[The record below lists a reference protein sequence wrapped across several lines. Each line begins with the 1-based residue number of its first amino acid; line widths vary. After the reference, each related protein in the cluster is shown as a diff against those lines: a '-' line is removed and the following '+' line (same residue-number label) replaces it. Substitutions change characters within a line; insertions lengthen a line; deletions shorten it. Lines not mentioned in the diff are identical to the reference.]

1 MQTSMLGNYSAGAVW
16 DELVTGTGRLR
27 PHWRRL
33 MGRLAP
39 LDRDELAELRE
50 ETGRL
55 FRQNGVAYTI
65 YGDPKAAE
73 RPWPLDLIPMII
85 PADEWRV
92 IDAGATQR
100 ARLLNAV
107 LADIY
112 GARRLVAQSSLPPS
126 LLHANPSFLRPGCDI
141 APPGGIYLHLYA
153 VDLARSPDGRWWVLA
168 DRLQAPS
175 GAGYALENR
184 TVVGRV
190 LADCIAGEGVEPIA
204 PFFATLRD
212 SLCALA
218 PGSRAG
224 STRTPRLVLL
234 TPGPYNETYFEHAY
248 LARQLGVTLVE
259 GADLTIRDRRVFL
272 KTLSA
277 LEPIDVILRRLDD
290 DFCDPLELRAQST
303 LGIAGLA
310 EAARA
315 GNVTI
320 ANALGSG
327 VLEGMAFKPFLPGL
341 SQALLGEPPV
351 LPDVASWWCGGEK
364 ECRYVLEHLDQ
375 LVIKPA
381 FPTLGLEPV
390 FGAELSTA
398 ERESLAARIAD
409 RPLDFVG
416 QERVELSTVPVA
428 EDGRMVPRPLVLR
441 VFVAATPA
449 GFAVMPGG
457 LTRTSPADGPPI
469 VSMQRGGGCKDTWVL
484 GAAAS
489 GRRLDAV
496 ADSAKIVSLR
506 QPGIR
511 RPFAGELPSRAA
523 DGLFWVGRYTERAG
537 SAVMLLRTVLLGIT
551 DAAAPW
557 TQAEAEPVLQ
567 LAGALNVVPALAFV
581 GARAAMLELIPLIHA
596 AVNDAANPHGLP
608 GHLRRLAIAVAGV
621 RDHLPFGCWQIIA
634 ALTREPAPRVQ
645 RPLPAPLLLRLDELA
660 MLGAALWG
668 TVDDTMQRDAGWRFL
683 DMGKRLERAIGLMA
697 IVHAAAAVSRHAEA
711 DGRRLDQDRLLAAM
725 LTAAGMRRTV
735 PGRPDGTFD
744 RPAALAALFI
754 NDSDPFSLD
763 FQIAAVSGHLGALP
777 RPGAAT
783 TASANAVSRA
793 LELVQTS
800 RSLLAAA
807 LGEGRGGSRTEGMPP
822 SSVAMLQTALA
833 PLQALLPEISNLLT
847 RAYFDHVVAQP
858 A

>member
-1 MQTSMLGNYSAGAVW
+1 MQTAMLGNYSAGAVW

-27 PHWRRL
+27 PHWQRL
-33 MGRLAP
+33 MARLAP
-39 LDRDELAELRE
+39 LDRDELAVLRE
-50 ETGRL
+50 EAGRL

-65 YGDPKAAE
+65 YGDPKAAQ
-73 RPWPLDLIPMII
+73 RPWPLDLIPLLI
-85 PADEWRV
+85 PAEEWRA
-92 IDAGATQR
+92 IEAGATQR

-112 GARRLVAQSSLPPS
+112 GAQRLVADGVLPPG
-126 LLHANPSFLRPGCDI
+126 LLHANPSFLRPGCAI

-153 VDLARSPDGRWWVLA
+153 IDLARSPDGRWWVLA

-190 LADCIAGEGVEPIA
+190 LADSIAGEGVAPIA

-212 SLCALA
+212 SLAALA
-218 PGSRAG
+218 PARSAG
-224 STRTPRLVLL
+224 TRTPRLVLL

-248 LARQLGVTLVE
+248 LARQLGITLVE

-277 LEPIDVILRRLDD
+277 LEPVDVILRRLDD
-290 DFCDPLELRAQST
+290 DFCDPLELRAEST

-341 SQALLGEPPV
+341 SQALLGETLL
-351 LPDVASWWCGGEK
+351 LPDVASWWCGGDK
-364 ECRYVLEHLDQ
+364 ECHYVLEHLDR

-398 ERESLAARIAD
+398 EREALAARVAD

-428 EDGRMVPRPLVLR
+428 EGGRLVPRPLVLR
-441 VFVAATPA
+441 VFIAATPE
-449 GFAVMPGG
+449 GFTAMPGG

-469 VSMQRGGGCKDTWVL
+469 VSMQRGGGCKDTWIV
-484 GAAAS
+484 GTASSSDRRPDAAAE
-489 GRRLDAV
+489 
-496 ADSAKIVSLR
+496 SAKIVALR

-511 RPFAGELPSRAA
+511 RPIAGELPSRAA
-523 DGLFWVGRYTERAG
+523 DGLFWVGRYAERAG

-567 LAGALNVVPALAFV
+567 LAEALDVVPALAFV
-581 GARAAMLELIPLIHA
+581 GARAAMLDLIPLLHA
-596 AVNDAANPHGLP
+596 AVNDPANPHGLP
-608 GHLRRLAIAVAGV
+608 GHLRRLANAVAGV
-621 RDHLPFGCWQIIA
+621 RDHLPHGCWQIIA
-634 ALTREPAPRVQ
+634 ALTHEPPAPRVQ

-683 DMGKRLERAIGLMA
+683 DMGKRLERAIGLVT
-697 IVHAAAAVSRHAEA
+697 IVHAAAAVARRADA

-725 LTAAGMRRTV
+725 LTAAGMRGTV
-735 PGRPDGTFD
+735 PGRPDGALD

-763 FQIAAVSGHLGALP
+763 FQIAAVRGHLGALP

-783 TASANAVSRA
+783 MASVNTVSRA
-793 LELVQTS
+793 LELAQTA

-807 LGEGRGGSRTEGMPP
+807 LGEGRVGTPP
-822 SSVAMLQTALA
+822 NSVAMLHTALA
-833 PLQALLPEISNLLT
+833 PLQGLLPEISNLLT
-847 RAYFDHVVAQP
+847 RAYFDHVVARP

>member
-1 MQTSMLGNYSAGAVW
+1 MQTAMLGNYHAGAVW

-27 PHWRRL
+27 PHWQRL
-33 MGRLAP
+33 MARLAP
-39 LDRDELAELRE
+39 RDRDELAELRE
-50 ETGRL
+50 EAGRL

-73 RPWPLDLIPMII
+73 RPWPLDLIPLLI
-85 PADEWRV
+85 PAEEWRA
-92 IDAGATQR
+92 IEAGATQR

-112 GARRLVAQSSLPPS
+112 GAQRLVAEGVLPPS
-126 LLHANPSFLRPGCDI
+126 LLHANASFLRPACAI

-153 VDLARSPDGRWWVLA
+153 VDLARSPDGRWWALA

-190 LADCIAGEGVEPIA
+190 LADCIAGEGVAPIA

-212 SLCALA
+212 SLSALA
-218 PGSRAG
+218 PPRGS
-224 STRTPRLVLL
+224 SVRTPRLVLL

-248 LARQLGVTLVE
+248 LARQLGITLVE

-277 LEPIDVILRRLDD
+277 LEPVDVILRRLDD
-290 DFCDPLELRAQST
+290 DFCDPLELRAEST

-341 SQALLGEPPV
+341 SQALLGETLL
-351 LPDVASWWCGGEK
+351 LPDVASWWCGGAK
-364 ECRYVLEHLDQ
+364 ECHYVLEHLDG

-381 FPTLGLEPV
+381 FPALGLEPV

-398 ERESLAARIAD
+398 EREALAARVAD

-428 EDGRMVPRPLVLR
+428 MGGHLVPRPLVLR
-441 VFVAATPA
+441 VFVAATPE
-449 GFAVMPGG
+449 GFIAMPGG

-469 VSMQRGGGCKDTWVL
+469 VSMQRGGGCKDTWIV
-484 GAAAS
+484 GAASS
-489 GRRLDAV
+489 GRQLDAAV
-496 ADSAKIVSLR
+496 ESAKIVALR

-511 RPFAGELPSRAA
+511 RPVAGELPSRAA
-523 DGLFWVGRYTERAG
+523 DGMFWVGRYAERVG

-567 LAGALNVVPALAFV
+567 LAEALDVVPALALV
-581 GARAAMLELIPLIHA
+581 GARAAMLDLIPLIHA
-596 AVNDAANPHGLP
+596 AVGDAANPHGLP
-608 GHLRRLAIAVAGV
+608 GHLRRLAISVAGV
-621 RDHLPFGCWQIIA
+621 RDHLPHGCWQIIA
-634 ALTREPAPRVQ
+634 ALTHEPAPPRAQ

-683 DMGKRLERAIGLMA
+683 DMGKRLERAIGLVT
-697 IVHAAAAVSRHAEA
+697 IVHAAASVSRRAEA
-711 DGRRLDQDRLLAAM
+711 DGRRVDQDRLLAAM
-725 LTAAGMRRTV
+725 LTAAGLRGTV
-735 PGRPDGTFD
+735 PGRPDGTLD
-744 RPAALAALFI
+744 RPAALAALLI

-777 RPGAAT
+777 RPGSAT
-783 TASANAVSRA
+783 MAGVNAVSRA
-793 LELVQTS
+793 LELAQTA

-807 LGEGRGGSRTEGMPP
+807 LGGGRVGGRPEGTPP
-822 SSVAMLQTALA
+822 SSAPALQAALA
-833 PLQALLPEISNLLT
+833 PLQGLLPEISNLLT

>member
-1 MQTSMLGNYSAGAVW
+1 MQTAMLGNYSPGAVW

-27 PHWRRL
+27 PHWQRL
-33 MGRLAP
+33 IGRLAP

-50 ETGRL
+50 EVGRL

-73 RPWPLDLIPMII
+73 RPWPLDLVPLLI
-85 PADEWRV
+85 PAEEWRA
-92 IDAGATQR
+92 IEAGATQR

-112 GARRLVAQSSLPPS
+112 GAQRLVAEGTLPPS
-126 LLHANPSFLRPGCDI
+126 LLHANPSFLRPGCAI

-190 LADCIAGEGVEPIA
+190 LADCIASEGVAPIA

-212 SLCALA
+212 GLSALA
-218 PGSRAG
+218 PARNTDS
-224 STRTPRLVLL
+224 RTPRLVLL

-277 LEPIDVILRRLDD
+277 LEPVDVILRRLDD
-290 DFCDPLELRAQST
+290 DFCDPLELRAEST

-341 SQALLGEPPV
+341 SRALLGETLL
-351 LPDVASWWCGGEK
+351 LPDVASWWCGGDK
-364 ECRYVLEHLDQ
+364 ECHYVLEHLDR

-381 FPTLGLEPV
+381 FPALGLEPV

-398 ERESLAARIAD
+398 EREALAARVAD
-409 RPLDFVG
+409 RPIDFVG

-428 EDGRMVPRPLVLR
+428 EGGRLVPRPLVLR
-441 VFVAATPA
+441 VFVAATAA
-449 GFAVMPGG
+449 GFTAMPGG

-469 VSMQRGGGCKDTWVL
+469 VSMQRGGGCKDTWIV
-484 GAAAS
+484 GAAS
-489 GRRLDAV
+489 SDRQLDA
-496 ADSAKIVSLR
+496 AGDSAKIVSLR
-506 QPGIR
+506 QPAIR
-511 RPFAGELPSRAA
+511 RPVAGELPSRAA
-523 DGLFWVGRYTERAG
+523 DGMFWVGRYAERAG
-537 SAVMLLRTVLLGIT
+537 SAVLLLRTVLLGIT

-567 LAGALNVVPALAFV
+567 LAEALNVVPALAFV
-581 GARAAMLELIPLIHA
+581 GTRAPTLDLIPLLHG
-596 AVNDAANPHGLP
+596 AVSDPANPHGLP
-608 GHLRRLAIAVAGV
+608 GHLRRLATAVAGV
-621 RDHLPFGCWQIIA
+621 RDHLPHGCWQIIA
-634 ALTREPAPRVQ
+634 ALTREPPPRAQ

-668 TVDDTMQRDAGWRFL
+668 TVDDTMQRDAGWHFL

-697 IVHAAAAVSRHAEA
+697 IVHAAATVSRRAEA
-711 DGRRLDQDRLLAAM
+711 AGRRLDQDRLLVAM
-725 LTAAGMRRTV
+725 LTAAGLRGV
-735 PGRPDGTFD
+735 VSCRPDGTLD
-744 RPAALAALFI
+744 RRAALAALFI
-754 NDSDPFSLD
+754 NDSHPFSLD

-777 RPGAAT
+777 RPGTAT
-783 TASANAVSRA
+783 LTSVNAVTRA
-793 LELVQTS
+793 LELAQTA
-800 RSLLAAA
+800 RSLLATA
-807 LGEGRGGSRTEGMPP
+807 LSEGHIGSRSEGM
-822 SSVAMLQTALA
+822 AAALQTALT
-833 PLQALLPEISNLLT
+833 PLQGLLPEISNLLT